1 MSNPQRNSEVKAGTA
16 DDSRP
21 VAAPSQR
28 YDPDWRERIEIAK
41 QARDQARKARGNKPV
56 TFPPGRRPI

>member
-1 MSNPQRNSEVKAGTA
+1 MSDPQRNREAKAGTA

-21 VAAPSQR
+21 VSAPSQR

-41 QARDQARKARGNKPV
+41 QARDQARKARANRPV
-56 TFPPGRRPI
+56 ACPPGRRPI